1 MPTEHQ
7 RGMLNDMVELA
18 DVARFRPSDPDAL
31 VTASLACPLCLRSEQ
46 VRWDGALD
54 GHDPSV
60 RCSCPECGERWL
72 VYLAPEQAL
81 RIGLLS

>member
-1 MPTEHQ
+1 
-7 RGMLNDMVELA
+7 MLKAMVGLA

-31 VTASLACPLCLRSEQ
+31 VTASLACPLCLGSEQ
-46 VRWDGALD
+46 VHWRAALE

-60 RCSCPECGERWL
+60 LCSCPDCDEHWL
-72 VYLAPEQAL
+72 VYLAPQQAL